1 MGKYDDIV
9 GLPHYRSKTRR
20 PLSMDA
26 RAAQFAS
33 FAALSGH
40 DEVLAETARVTG
52 EKLDLSADEHARL
65 SQALQEAMAHP
76 DVPVIVR
83 YFVQDALKAGGTY
96 LTRTALVKRL
106 EEWPAALILADNTRI
121 PLGDIIDLEQKR

>member
-1 MGKYDDIV
+1 MGKYDDII

-40 DEVLAETARVTG
+40 DEVLAETAHVTG
-52 EKLDLSADEHARL
+52 EKFELSADEHARL

-76 DVPVIVR
+76 DAPVIVR
-83 YFVQDALKAGGTY
+83 YFVQDALKAGGAY
-96 LTRTALVKRL
+96 LTRTARIKRL
-106 EEWPAALILADNTRI
+106 EECPAVLILADNTRI
-121 PLGDIIDLEQKR
+121 PLGDIIDLE